1 MKKFI
6 CSTLVITCLLLA
18 PTFSFADSSNNGIEE
33 QDLGVS
39 LNLKSDGNLSENN
52 ERAAGSYV
60 TSEVIDSYTLKNQFI
75 GYNSFTPDWSKASG
89 YTLHSGKTYTFSAS
103 VSTKWGK
110 ATVKGSYKVGG
121 VDINFTADPQRESR
135 LAAKSDV
142 KVSKIQYKKWVN
154 GNVVDTWTNITTEPI
169 GAKTNYVAYK

>member
-6 CSTLVITCLLLA
+6 CNILVIACVLIA
-18 PTFSFADSSNNGIEE
+18 PTFSFADSSYSTDILTSEKASNV
-33 QDLGVS
+33 DLT
-39 LNLKSDGNLSENN
+39 N

-60 TSEVIDSYTLKNQFI
+60 TSEVLDSYTLKNQFI

-121 VDINFTADPQRESR
+121 VDIHFTADPQRESR

-154 GNVVDTWTNITTEPI
+154 GNVVETWTNLSTEPV
-169 GAKTNYVAYK
+169 GTKTNYVAYK